1 MNSRNTSPKSINELV
16 KTATNKLDTTTEKIK
31 SNLFQ
36 IISNELKH
44 ASKREREL
52 MEGEMMLY
60 IWALFEGMLSDEN
73 SKTEKA
79 EYEKQYRLYAH
90 LAKELNFERALN
102 QLKIHENLI
111 KEKENKKRKQA
122 EEQTEKITN
131 KKTNQVIGNENN
143 TGNNKAIQ
151 EGNWIQVNGNGNVVI
166 LWGNYRDWGGI
177 FPNIP
182 GSLIEKPVEEKPV
195 EEKPVEEKPAKQKPA
210 QEKLVEEKPVE
221 EKPVE
226 EKPVEEKPVEE
237 KPVEEKPVEEKPVE
251 EKPVEEKPVEEKPVE
266 EKPVEEK
273 PVEEKPA
280 EEKPVDDYKFDL
292 TASLSDVENMH
303 LENARYKAEEQIKEK
318 YRKLNKYNVVWKLKL
333 FLWRGLTRKKLI
345 QEEMKKAKNKPF
357 GDDPGVNLE
366 LGKGVNRQELE
377 SFFQEK
383 NAQVV
388 FKDIP
393 ELKQL
398 YIDFIKGKV
407 SEGDFQTQ
415 FNTIVKNQNRQE
427 RQKNWIKNINYLGT
441 NILEKLKFEKAQLE
455 LVNELAERL
464 DQWADTTE
472 VQTKI
477 EDFLKN
483 YQKNPDFL
491 EEIKADLAARNITN
505 IQEYFKLQKAKRA
518 MALKNLKIKMELKLF
533 TDKKSAYQINNSDR
547 EKWWI
552 YERGKKLDKLPR
564 LTQAAGF
571 VGIGALVGLTGG
583 ALGLWVVGTSAL
595 TTGTVA
601 GMTGF
606 KNFIKK
612 WTHYTKEQ
620 NTHEKNMTRNLSNEL
635 AKIEKR
641 KQDSLLKGAKN
652 WYRSKRAERQ
662 LELYNNATQH
672 FFGTKEISKKL
683 LDFWATLNIPSDAE
697 KAEILN
703 TLVDAKARL
712 EAYYQT
718 WHNFLAS
725 EDLAHIESDMN
736 ELHMAIDMV
745 CKKLGLE
752 YAEIDSET
760 TKKNLISDYKKTLST
775 FKGERARLAGKYGVV
790 TGVASLVAATVT
802 QWRMG
807 TGMFSQ
813 EAVPWSTISKPNISG
828 KEYFGLGGTTL
839 GDTDNWGGQIHDG
852 VKNAFHGL
860 GNTTTVNIHYGAGT
874 DATQVLPGSKFL
886 DASVYHDKLTEVS
899 DEIKTLSL
907 TDPQKTAFIKQLE
920 DQPWKA
926 DWTKWFTSDY
936 LHGQRCAKWLLE
948 TARGL
953 AHSGSKVVPEFSYDS
968 AMNVAGSQA
977 HNQAERFFNVNMEV
991 VEHIPGKA
999 GHGIRWWIPITGF
1012 ANTFKKEPKN
1022 SDFSSPGETI
1032 RIEKPEINNATSEK
1046 KDTPVVFTAPAA
1058 DNTLP
1063 DEREKQQKT
1072 IKEEMTEIR
1081 NTSTEK
1087 EKTMKKENQ
1096 EEYERIY
1103 QKTGIDI
1110 RNINDK
1116 ESRFVKFRD
1125 LNKKEFDKEFDFENK
1140 IYLTHHTIKDSAEN
1154 IVKTGLH
1161 HHGVLQWT
1169 TNLVGEDIF
1178 KHLENAENGNYT
1190 HRNSDTVVILE
1201 FDKKEFDINP
1211 EEKSVIDRIWEKLM
1225 ENNKENE
1232 YKLSVPPQYIKKVV
1246 SLDLK
1251 PKNLIS
1257 IITPTINPAENEV
1270 TPTITPQVPEIIVEK
1285 LLVDEKR
1292 NQFTEAIREYR
1303 ELIDKL
1309 DIPKKQKISL
1319 RKSANKLF
1327 GDVFSVDSDSK
1338 SPQEKIKQFQDG
1350 ITLLTQLKKEMQR
1363 E

>member
-210 QEKLVEEKPVE
+210 QEKL
-221 EKPVE
+221 
-226 EKPVEEKPVEE
+226 
-237 KPVEEKPVEEKPVE
+237 VEEKPVEEKPVE

-1116 ESRFVKFRD
+1116 ESRFVKLAD
-1125 LNKKEFDKEFDFENK
+1125 IDMKEFDFENK
-1140 IYLTHHTIKDSAEN
+1140 IYLTHHTSKDSAEN

-1169 TNLVGEDIF
+1169 TNLVGKDIF
-1178 KHLENAENGNYT
+1178 KHLENAENGNYS
-1190 HRNSDTVVILE
+1190 HRNSDTVIILE
-1201 FDKKEFDINP
+1201 FDKKEFNINP
-1211 EEKSVIDRIWEKLM
+1211 EEKNVIDRIWEKLM
-1225 ENNKENE
+1225 LNNAQNG

-1257 IITPTINPAENEV
+1257 NITPRINAAENEV

-1309 DIPKKQKISL
+1309 DIPKEQKISL

-1327 GDVFSVDSDSK
+1327 RDVFSVDSDSK

-1350 ITLLTQLKKEMQR
+1350 ITLLTQLKKEMQK
-1363 E
+1363 EQNSKN

>member
-16 KTATNKLDTTTEKIK
+16 KTTTNKLDTTTEKVK
-31 SNLFQ
+31 NKLVLALSNQ
-36 IISNELKH
+36 LKD
-44 ASKREREL
+44 ATEREKRM

-90 LAKELNFERALN
+90 LAKELNFEKALN
-102 QLKIHENLI
+102 QLKIHENLR
-111 KEKENKKRKQA
+111 KEEGNKKRKQL
-122 EEQTEKITN
+122 EEQTEKTTN
-131 KKTNQVIGNENN
+131 KKTNQVIGDENN
-143 TGNNKAIQ
+143 TGNNKATQ
-151 EGNWIQVNGNGNVVI
+151 QGNWIQVNGNGNVVI

-182 GSLIEKPVEEKPV
+182 GSLIEKP
-195 EEKPVEEKPAKQKPA
+195 A
-210 QEKLVEEKPVE
+210 
-221 EKPVE
+221 
-226 EKPVEEKPVEE
+226 
-237 KPVEEKPVEEKPVE
+237 
-251 EKPVEEKPVEEKPVE
+251 EEKPVE

-280 EEKPVDDYKFDL
+280 EEKPAEEKPVEEEPVEEKPAEEKPVDDYEFDL
-292 TASLSDVENMH
+292 TASLSDVENIH

-357 GDDPGVNLE
+357 GDDAAVNLE

-377 SFFQEK
+377 SFFQWK
-383 NAQVV
+383 NADPESKNDDSEWKNANVV

-393 ELKQL
+393 ELNQL
-398 YIDFIKGKV
+398 SIDFIKGKV
-407 SEGDFQTQ
+407 SEIDFQTQ

-491 EEIKADLAARNITN
+491 EKIKADLAARNITN
-505 IQEYFKLQKAKRA
+505 IQEYFRRQKSRRA
-518 MALKNLKIKMELKLF
+518 MALKNLKMQLKLF
-533 TDKKSAYQINNSDR
+533 TDKKSAYQIDNSDR

-552 YERGKKLDKLPR
+552 YELGKKLDKLPR
-564 LTQAAGF
+564 LTQAAAFGGF
-571 VGIGALVGLTGG
+571 AGIGALVGVTGG
-583 ALGLWVVGTSAL
+583 ALGLWVFGTSLL
-595 TTGTVA
+595 TTGTFA

-641 KQDSLLKGAKN
+641 KQDSLLKWVKN
-652 WYRSKRAERQ
+652 LYRSKRAKRQ
-662 LELYNNATQH
+662 LNLYNNATQD

-697 KAEILN
+697 KAEILS
-703 TLVDAKARL
+703 TLIDAKARL
-712 EAYYQT
+712 EAYYET
-718 WHNFLAS
+718 GHNFLAS

-745 CKKLGLE
+745 CKKLGLK
-752 YAEIDSET
+752 YAEIDSNT
-760 TKKNLISDYKKTLST
+760 AKKNLISDYNNSFSVFKKQ
-775 FKGERARLAGKYGVV
+775 RAKLAKKYGFA
-790 TGVASLVAATVT
+790 TGAISFASAWGL
-802 QWRMG
+802 QKMMG
-807 TGMFSQ
+807 TGMYSQ

-828 KEYFGLGGTTL
+828 KEYFGLGGTEL
-839 GDTDNWGGQIHDG
+839 WNINNWGGQIHDG
-852 VKNAFHGL
+852 VKNAFDGL

-886 DASVYHDKLTEVS
+886 DASVYHDKLTEVVN
-899 DEIKTLSL
+899 EIDTLSL
-907 TDPQKTAFIKQLE
+907 SNDQKAAFIKQLQDE
-920 DQPWKA
+920 PWKA

-936 LHGQRCAKWLLE
+936 LHGQRCAEWLLE

-953 AHSGSKVVPEFSYDS
+953 ANSGSNLVPEFSYDS
-968 AMNVAGSQA
+968 AMNIAGSQA

-1154 IVKTGLH
+1154 IVKTGLLH
-1161 HHGVLQWT
+1161 RGVLQWT
-1169 TNLVGEDIF
+1169 TNLVGKDIF

-1190 HRNSDTVVILE
+1190 HRNSDTVIILE
-1201 FDKKEFDINP
+1201 FDKKEFNINP
-1211 EEKSVIDRIWEKLM
+1211 EEKNVIDRIWEKLM
-1225 ENNKENE
+1225 LNNAQNG

-1251 PKNLIS
+1251 PKDLIS
-1257 IITPTINPAENEV
+1257 NITPTINAAENEV
-1270 TPTITPQVPEIIVEK
+1270 TPTITPQVPETAVETV
-1285 LLVDEKR
+1285 LVDEKR
-1292 NQFTEAIREYR
+1292 KQFTQAIREYR

-1309 DIPKKQKISL
+1309 DIPKEQKISL
-1319 RKSANKLF
+1319 HESANKLF